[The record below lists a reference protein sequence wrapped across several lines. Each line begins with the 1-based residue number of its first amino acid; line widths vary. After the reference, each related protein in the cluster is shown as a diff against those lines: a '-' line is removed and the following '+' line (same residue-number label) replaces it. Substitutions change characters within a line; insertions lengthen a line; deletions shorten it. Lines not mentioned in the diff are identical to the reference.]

1 MSIPKTM
8 KAGQWDPAQ
17 NKVVT
22 NIIPTPVPGPNQML
36 IKLTSASL
44 CHTDIIAIER
54 PDQTEPFTFGHEG
67 VGRIAQM
74 HPSTEGG
81 KFQVGDAIGFL
92 YILGCCFECEGCQV
106 HNLLCLNGT
115 PELSGF
121 TKPGFFSEYAIV
133 DHRNCIH
140 LPSNFDLKTSCVFFC
155 AGLTAF
161 HAVDSCH
168 LLPGQWLAV
177 IGAGGLG
184 QIGTQ
189 YAKAMGLN
197 VVAIDINDGTLSV
210 CKAQGADAVFN
221 SKTDPDYV
229 AKIKEITGGIGV
241 HAAAVFSNA
250 SAAYEHAPKILRPN
264 GLLMAIGLPYKP
276 LQIPVMDLALFRYRV
291 ASEGPGIPARLQ
303 KAVDFSSKHNIAPEV
318 EIRKL
323 EELDDMVREMR
334 AGTSTKRMAVVFD

>member
-1 MSIPKTM
+1 MSVPKTM
-8 KAGQWDPAQ
+8 KAGQWDPAR

-22 NIIPTPVPGPNQML
+22 NVIPTPVPGPNQML
-36 IKLTSASL
+36 VKLSSASL

-67 VGRIAQM
+67 VGYVAQI
-74 HPSTEGG
+74 HDSVTGS
-81 KFQVGDAIGFL
+81 KFKLGDAIGFL

-106 HNLLCLNGT
+106 HNLLCLKGK

-133 DHRNCIH
+133 DYRNAIH

-168 LLPGQWLAV
+168 LDPGQWLAV

-189 YAKAMGLN
+189 YAKAMGLR
-197 VVAIDINDGTLSV
+197 VVAIDINDATLEV
-210 CKAQGADAVFN
+210 CKKQGADAVFN

-229 AKIKEITGGIGV
+229 KKIKDLTEIGV

-250 SAAYEHAPKILRPN
+250 TAAYQQAPAILRPN

-276 LQIPVMDLALFRYRV
+276 LEIPVMDIALKKYRV
-291 ASEGPGIPARLQ
+291 ASEGPGIPSRLQ
-303 KAVDFSSKHNIAPEV
+303 RAVDFSSKHNIAPEV
-318 EIRKL
+318 ELRTL
-323 EELDDMVREMR
+323 DELDDMVKEMR
-334 AGTSTKRMAVVFD
+334 AGTSTKRMAVVF